1 MLALGTAAH
10 IDRICTVAPP
20 AYMAQA
26 DVATYRDEILLS
38 DVLPELEELRE
49 GNELPDIELQVMF
62 NVASIDL
69 AAIIPRL

>member
-1 MLALGTAAH
+1 
-10 IDRICTVAPP
+10 
-20 AYMAQA
+20 MAQA